1 MSLPPFHLAIQ
12 VRNVAEAR
20 QFYGEIIGC
29 SEGRS
34 TDVWC
39 DLNFYGHQLVVH
51 LNTEIG
57 ISGKVS
63 HYHTSVDSE
72 QVPIPHF
79 GVVLSMDQWK
89 LLADRLRKHA
99 VNFIIEPTIRFKG
112 LVGEQATLFI
122 KDPSGNTLEFKAFKN
137 LDALFAS

>member
-34 TDVWC
+34 TDAWC
-39 DLNFYGHQLVVH
+39 DFNFYGHQFVVH
-51 LNTEIG
+51 LNEEIG
-57 ISGKVS
+57 TNGKVS
-63 HYHTSVDSE
+63 QYRKPVDSE
-72 QVPIPHF
+72 QVPVPHF
-79 GVVLSMDQWK
+79 GVVLPMAQWQE
-89 LLADRLRKHA
+89 LADRLRKHA
-99 VNFIIEPTIRFKG
+99 VKFVIEPTVRFKG

-122 KDPSGNTLEFKAFKN
+122 EDPSGNALEFKAFEN
-137 LDALFAS
+137 LDTMFAS